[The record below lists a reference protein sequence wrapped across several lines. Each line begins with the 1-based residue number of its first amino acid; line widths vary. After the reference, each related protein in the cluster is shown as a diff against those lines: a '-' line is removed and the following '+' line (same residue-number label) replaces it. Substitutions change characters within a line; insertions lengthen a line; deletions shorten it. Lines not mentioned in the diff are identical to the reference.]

1 MNLSYNSTIG
11 IPQASFTM
19 DSPTSSSST
28 ENTGSS
34 AGTSVGPTDQGTI
47 GTMESMNDSSS
58 SSSPSSSELA
68 DADVPTTKV
77 VYTQEPYVSSISP
90 FMIVILVVVLIL
102 FIILFSSLANPAS
115 SPSGEDI
122 GFGSEPVGSSDSSSG
137 TVTFLTALMWG
148 TFIVV
153 VILNGMQYFYNINFS
168 ATISKLF
175 TMSPALDIT
184 VDPADDQS
192 SLPPVPEIMVSKQV
206 FHIPGNKYNYENA
219 EALCKAYGA
228 RLASYSEVENA
239 YDEGGEWCSYG
250 WSKDQ
255 MALFP
260 TQKETW
266 TELQSV
272 KGHENDCGRP
282 GINGGYIANP
292 NVRFGANCYGYKPK
306 MNQAEKD
313 IMDSS
318 TIYPKTME
326 DVKQEK
332 RVEYWKRKIPDI
344 LVAPFNDKVWSL
356 L

>member
-239 YDEGGEWCSYG
+239 YCLLYTSDAADE
-250 WSKDQ
+250 
-255 MALFP
+255 
-260 TQKETW
+260 
-266 TELQSV
+266 
-272 KGHENDCGRP
+272 
-282 GINGGYIANP
+282 
-292 NVRFGANCYGYKPK
+292 
-306 MNQAEKD
+306 
-313 IMDSS
+313 
-318 TIYPKTME
+318 
-326 DVKQEK
+326 
-332 RVEYWKRKIPDI
+332 
-344 LVAPFNDKVWSL
+344 
-356 L
+356 